1 MYLEFYEY
9 KYHLLNFVIFLK
21 LLNFVIFLKRESLR
35 LITGKA

>member
-21 LLNFVIFLKRESLR
+21 RESLR